1 MVPRDGNFPSMAA
14 KRWTKIGRAGRLR
27 AWGGVSSLKQRG
39 RWQVIPH
46 STPGASWPS
55 PASYSIME
63 GSLVSRIWSVRIQG
77 IDISIG
83 NWMRRPMVNSRKNS
97 RNQSW
102 ERSQHCCRASG
113 RAGESLGLTDSAHTS
128 RRLLGTGCHC
138 YGHRHARCA
147 AGTSYTTLP

>member
-1 MVPRDGNFPSMAA
+1 MAA

-113 RAGESLGLTDSAHTS
+113 RTRREPWFNRQCSHVTAFAGHWLPLLRTSACQVRSRHVLYNPSLI
-128 RRLLGTGCHC
+128 LLS
-138 YGHRHARCA
+138 CA
-147 AGTSYTTLP
+147 